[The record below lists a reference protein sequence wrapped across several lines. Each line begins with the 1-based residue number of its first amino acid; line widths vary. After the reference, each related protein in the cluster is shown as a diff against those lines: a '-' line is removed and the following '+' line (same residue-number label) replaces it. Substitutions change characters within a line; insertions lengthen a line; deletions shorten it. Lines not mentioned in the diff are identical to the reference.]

1 MYSCKRI
8 LIVDDEP
15 QVVFVLRH
23 SLRKLGSTYEIL
35 TAMNGQ
41 EALEKLKV
49 APFNLLITDLEMPGM
64 NGVTLTE
71 NARTIAPD
79 LRVVW
84 LTAYDHWKAEAERLG
99 VYRYMLKP
107 VDIDLIRQIVQE
119 EMEAGGASHTPAA
132 SQEKTILIL
141 DDNDHIR
148 RLFSRALEQSGYKT
162 YPVATVQEARDLLAQ
177 HHFDVFLCDIH
188 VGADRGT
195 DLLREQSARLSKAGT
210 NVIMVSADPRYRS
223 LCTEMGIEFY
233 MEKPVAIAPL
243 VTLVSRLTANPPTP
257 TA

>member
-23 SLRKLGSTYEIL
+23 SLRKLGNAYEIL
-35 TAMNGQ
+35 TATNGQ
-41 EALEKLKV
+41 EALDKIKV
-49 APFNLLITDLEMPGM
+49 TSFNLLITDLAMPGM
-64 NGVTLTE
+64 NGVALTE
-71 NARTIAPD
+71 NARTIDPN
-79 LRVVW
+79 LKIVW

-107 VDIDLIRQIVQE
+107 VDIDLVRQIVQE
-119 EMEAGGASHTPAA
+119 EMEANGTAPTPP
-132 SQEKTILIL
+132 SSSEKNILIL

-162 YPVATVQEARDLLAQ
+162 YPIATLQEARDLLAQ
-177 HHFDVFLCDIH
+177 RRFDVFLCDIH

-195 DLLREQSARLSKAGT
+195 DLLREQSGRLNQAGT
-210 NVIMVSADPRYRS
+210 HVIMVSADPRYRS
-223 LCTEMGIEFY
+223 LCAEMGIEFY

-243 VTLVSRLTANPPTP
+243 ITLVNRLTSPPAP
-257 TA
+257 AA